1 MIKNDIKDKILQL
14 DDLFSTEEQRANDLA
29 EKVVDINLAEIDSF
43 KNHPF
48 KVVFNAELF
57 HMAESIKENGV
68 LVPAIVRPKNGRYEM
83 ISGHRRK
90 TAMELLG
97 MEEVDAIVKELTDDE
112 AVIYMVDS
120 NIYREK
126 ILPSEKAFAYK
137 MKMNA
142 IKHQGKNTSDT
153 GSPKLSSEIVGKIY
167 GDGSTNVKKYIRLT
181 FLIPELL
188 DLVDNT
194 VKYNKR
200 TFLTMGIKPA
210 VELSYLTK
218 EEQKLVYASIV
229 YEDLTP
235 SHAQTIKIRELS
247 KNKLLNYDSL
257 EEILSQNKGNQND
270 KISFNKDKIESV
282 LPRDLLKRDKRYIE
296 QYIINAIIKYKE
308 LEKEKNNNVD
318 LNCLKI

>member
-1 MIKNDIKDKILQL
+1 MDYSTKIKL
-14 DDLFSTEEQRANDLA
+14 
-29 EKVVDINLAEIDSF
+29 NLIDNF

-48 KVVFNAELF
+48 KVENDDSLKEL
-57 HMAESIKENGV
+57 AKSIKQNGLLNPV
-68 LVPAIVRPKNGRYEM
+68 IVRKKGASRYEM

-97 MEEVDAIVKELTDDE
+97 IEEVDAIVKELTDDE

-126 ILPSEKAFAYK
+126 ILPSKKAFAYK